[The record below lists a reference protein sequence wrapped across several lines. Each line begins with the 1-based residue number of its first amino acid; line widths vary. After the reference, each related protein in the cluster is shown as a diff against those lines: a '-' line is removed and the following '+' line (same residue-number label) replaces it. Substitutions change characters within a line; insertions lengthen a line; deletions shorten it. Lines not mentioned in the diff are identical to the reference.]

1 MTETMN
7 KDNLYRYLFE
17 NASVRGELVQLESSY
32 QEVIAA
38 HEYPLAIQKVLGE
51 LMASTSLLTATL
63 KFSGDISI
71 QLQGDG
77 PVSLAV
83 INGNN
88 LQQLRGVSRWEGEI
102 ADDASLQQMFGKGY
116 MVITLTPN
124 DGERYQGVVG
134 LEKDTLAE
142 CLEDY
147 FHQSEQLPTKIK
159 LFADTKQAAGM
170 FLQVL
175 PTDGNHN
182 EEFDHLSILTETVKQ
197 EELFTL
203 EAEEV
208 LHRLYHEEE
217 VRLYEP
223 VAVTFKC
230 TCSKERS
237 AKAIRTVSK
246 EEVDAIIAEL
256 GKVEM
261 GCEYCNSKYIFDS
274 IDIEAIY
281 ANAPSN
287 DVTQ

>member
-1 MTETMN
+1 M
-7 KDNLYRYLFE
+7 
-17 NASVRGELVQLESSY
+17 QLEKSY

-38 HEYPLAIQKVLGE
+38 HDYPVAIQHLLGE
-51 LMASTSLLTATL
+51 LMAATSLLTATL

-88 LQQLRGVSRWEGEI
+88 LQQLRGVSRWNGDI
-102 ADDASLQQMFGKGY
+102 AADAQLQSLFGKGH
-116 MVITLTPN
+116 MVITLTPD
-124 DGERYQGVVG
+124 DGERYQGVVA
-134 LEKDTLAE
+134 LDKETLSE
-142 CLEDY
+142 CLEAY
-147 FHQSEQLPTKIK
+147 FEQSEQLPTKIK
-159 LFADTKQAAGM
+159 LFADAKQAAGM

-182 EEFDHLSILTETVKQ
+182 EEFEHLSVLTETVKQ
-197 EELFTL
+197 EELFSL

-217 VRLYEP
+217 VRLFEP
-223 VAVTFKC
+223 VAITFNC

-237 AKAIRTVSK
+237 AQAIRTVAK
-246 EEVDAIIAEL
+246 EEIDSIIAEQ

-261 GCEYCNSKYIFDS
+261 GCEYCNSKYIFDA
-274 IDIEAIY
+274 IDVEAIY
-281 ANAPSN
+281 AVSPNS
-287 DVTQ
+287 DTTQ

>member
-1 MTETMN
+1 MT

-17 NASVRGELVQLESSY
+17 NASVRGELVQLEKSY

-38 HEYPLAIQKVLGE
+38 HEYPQAIQHLLGE
-51 LMASTSLLTATL
+51 LMAATSLLTATL

-88 LQQLRGVSRWEGEI
+88 LQQLRGVSRWTGDI
-102 ADDASLQQMFGKGY
+102 ANDAPMQALFGKGH
-116 MVITLTPN
+116 MVITLTPD
-124 DGERYQGVVG
+124 DGERYQGVVA
-134 LEKDTLAE
+134 LDKETLAE
-142 CLEDY
+142 CLETY
-147 FHQSEQLPTKIK
+147 FEQSEQLPTKIK
-159 LFADTKQAAGM
+159 LFADTKQAAGI

-175 PTDGNHN
+175 PTDGEHN
-182 EEFDHLSILTETVKQ
+182 AEFEHLSVLTETAKQ

-217 VRLYEP
+217 VRLFDP
-223 VAVTFKC
+223 VAVTFSC

-237 AKAIRTVSK
+237 AQAIRTVAK
-246 EEVDAIIAEL
+246 EEIDSIIAEE
-256 GKVEM
+256 GKIEM
-261 GCEYCNSKYIFDS
+261 GCEYCNSKYVFDS
-274 IDIEAIY
+274 IDVEAIY
-281 ANAPSN
+281 ANAVSSN
-287 DVTQ
+287 VTQ

>member
-1 MTETMN
+1 MNTEMTT
-7 KDNLYRYLFE
+7 DNLYRYLFE
-17 NASVRGELVQLESSY
+17 NASVRGELVQLKNSY
-32 QEVIAA
+32 QEVISA
-38 HEYPLAIQKVLGE
+38 HEYPFAIQKVLGE

-63 KFSGDISI
+63 KFSGDISV

-88 LQQLRGVSRWEGEI
+88 LQQLRGVSRWNGDI
-102 ADDASLQQMFGKGY
+102 SDDATLKQMFGKGY
-116 MVITLTPN
+116 MVITLTPD
-124 DGERYQGVVG
+124 DGERYQGVVA
-134 LEKDTLAE
+134 LDKETLAE

-147 FHQSEQLPTKIK
+147 FEQSEQLPTKIK
-159 LFADTKQAAGM
+159 LFADAKQAAGI

-175 PTDGNHN
+175 PTNGNHN
-182 EEFDHLSILTETVKQ
+182 EEFDHLSVLTETVKQ

-203 EAEEV
+203 PAEEV

-217 VRLYEP
+217 VRLFDP
-223 VAVTFKC
+223 VAITFKC

-237 AKAIRTVSK
+237 AQAIRTVSK
-246 EEVDAIIAEL
+246 NEVDAIIAEQ

-261 GCEYCNSKYIFDS
+261 GCEYCNSKYTFDA
-274 IDIEAIY
+274 IDVEAIY
-281 ANAPSN
+281 ANAVSS